1 MNSPNRE
8 AAGAMEMAA
17 PKRGCR
23 NAGLRQSSREAAAS
37 PRRGSKAIAQ
47 VPGDADRTVVGI
59 STSSF
64 TKASGRCSS
73 VLAPDPFPR
82 CQSAVSQRTNR
93 VLGRTRQGGD
103 PPNMSESNVNT
114 PPASAASANGL
125 GYGPIKPLA
134 VRLNEST
141 RTQLDII
148 AQLND
153 RTVTDEVRLAIEAWI
168 DKTKADPAIQ
178 RRAKDVREEIERE
191 AAGKR
196 DAIAAIFDSRPEPK
210 TPRTPPKTQ
219 GS

>member
-1 MNSPNRE
+1 
-8 AAGAMEMAA
+8 
-17 PKRGCR
+17 
-23 NAGLRQSSREAAAS
+23 
-37 PRRGSKAIAQ
+37 
-47 VPGDADRTVVGI
+47 
-59 STSSF
+59 
-64 TKASGRCSS
+64 
-73 VLAPDPFPR
+73 
-82 CQSAVSQRTNR
+82 
-93 VLGRTRQGGD
+93 
-103 PPNMSESNVNT
+103 MSEPNTTT

-178 RRAKDVREEIERE
+178 RRAKDVRDEIERE

-196 DAIAAIFDSRPEPK
+196 DAIAAIFDATPAPK
-210 TPRTPPKTQ
+210 SPRTPPKPRD
-219 GS
+219 S